1 MRHDYHRE
9 DVYYFSFEELKQ
21 FVIDAEELEMPD
33 YIYEELQDAIR
44 ARNAEPEIF
53 FNSAHVKV
61 YHGIKDGCAYC
72 GFDNEA
78 GGSDSLVYWLQK
90 QAEKMMEA

>member
-1 MRHDYHRE
+1 MQHNYHRE
-9 DVYYFSFEELKQ
+9 DVYRFSFEDLKQ
-21 FVIDAEELEMPD
+21 FIIDAEELEMPD
-33 YIYEELQDAIR
+33 YIYEELQEAIR
-44 ARNAEPEIF
+44 AAQAEEHTACVTI
-53 FNSAHVKV
+53 

-90 QAEKMMEA
+90 QAEKMEA